1 MIKEAK
7 CLGLFKL
14 VYQRMLT
21 PVTEGPD
28 SGVAYALVEVE
39 CSDSG
44 ARFETKYAITDGE
57 KFYEVSKMPLWQ
69 MGIRQTRPTGCLAE
83 SLGGDGYVL
92 AFPDILRNQP
102 LLEVNEDDT
111 ALLGKVVN
119 DWFEAQMGP
128 DMQ

>member
-28 SGVAYALVEVE
+28 SGVAYALVEAE
-39 CSDSG
+39 CSDNG
-44 ARFETKYAITDGE
+44 TKFETKYAITDGE

-69 MGIRQTRPTGCLAE
+69 MGIRQASPVGCLAE
-83 SLGGDGYVL
+83 ALNGDGYVL
-92 AFPDILRNQP
+92 AFPDVLRNQP

-119 DWFEAQMGP
+119 DWFELQMGP
-128 DMQ
+128 DAK